1 MSETATQ
8 SRTGHIFA
16 FITADRVKWEATAE
30 ELAAME
36 GDDVTP
42 DVIRQRYA
50 DGWHTDRRTG
60 KITYDGDGSGDY
72 DPASDTVRLEDPIEE
87 NGWVDRRWSATTLYD
102 NRNDVS
108 PVVDVDESDRET
120 LEEDVRDALGWLEGG
135 YNDNGD
141 GTFYAADSYQP
152 YDEPWSY
159 SYALHFKRKYL
170 GANGYVEVPW
180 HPVKDGGI
188 TL

>member
-8 SRTGHIFA
+8 GFGHIFA
-16 FITADRVKWEATAE
+16 FITADRVKGEATIA
-30 ELAAME
+30 ELATME
-36 GDDVTP
+36 RKSEDEVRAEWSDD
-42 DVIRQRYA
+42 
-50 DGWHTDRRTG
+50 TD
-60 KITYDGDGSGDY
+60 YNA
-72 DPASDTVRLEDPIEE
+72 ASDTVRLEEPIQE

-108 PVVDVDESDRET
+108 PVVDCP
-120 LEEDVRDALGWLEGG
+120 EEDDERLDDEVRDALGWLEGG
-135 YNDNGD
+135 FEDNGD

-180 HPVKDGGI
+180 HPVKDGNI
-188 TL
+188 AL

>member
-16 FITADRVKWEATAE
+16 FITCTRVMWP
-30 ELAAME
+30 E
-36 GDDVTP
+36 GE
-42 DVIRQRYA
+42 
-50 DGWHTDRRTG
+50 DGN
-60 KITYDGDGSGDY
+60 SSEDY
-72 DPASDTVRLEDPIEE
+72 IEE
-87 NGWVDRRWSATTLYD
+87 HGWIDRRWSATTLYD

-135 YNDNGD
+135 YDDNGD

-152 YDEPWSY
+152 YDQPWSY
-159 SYALHFKRKYL
+159 SYALHFVRKYL
-170 GANGYVEVPW
+170 GANGYVEAPW
-180 HPVKDGGI
+180 HPAKDGGLTI
-188 TL
+188 